1 MLLKGYLRARRYDPP
16 MTPTPFRVQKY
27 LAGACY
33 PARKQEVMERAR
45 RKGADEQV
53 LAALRLLPEC
63 EYDSPIALS
72 RAIGRE
78 LERA

>member
-1 MLLKGYLRARRYDPP
+1 
-16 MTPTPFRVQKY
+16 MTPTPFRAQKY
-27 LAGACY
+27 LAGTRY
-33 PARKQEVMERAR
+33 PARKHDVLERAR
-45 RKGADEQV
+45 LKGADEEV

-72 RAIGRE
+72 CAIGRE